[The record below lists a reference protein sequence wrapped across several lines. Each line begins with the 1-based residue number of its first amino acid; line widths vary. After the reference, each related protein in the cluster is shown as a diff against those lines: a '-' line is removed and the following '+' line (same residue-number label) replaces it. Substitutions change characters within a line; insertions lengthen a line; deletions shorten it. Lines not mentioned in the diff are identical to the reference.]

1 MFGTLLAS
9 LAVSKILSCD
19 SPQIPATWRIGLSIP
34 RLPAKSNVLPMHMTV
49 PRFIVGV
56 FCLLRACH
64 IQEIDPMITGYVSSM
79 NVPELKPWWREVP
92 GFRLWKDAAVTI
104 SLFYIK
110 VRITL
115 ISFAQAWR
123 QRKWRLS
130 LWQPRS

>member
-1 MFGTLLAS
+1 M
-9 LAVSKILSCD
+9 
-19 SPQIPATWRIGLSIP
+19 
-34 RLPAKSNVLPMHMTV
+34 MM
-49 PRFIVGV
+49 
-56 FCLLRACH
+56 
-64 IQEIDPMITGYVSSM
+64 GYVSSM

-92 GFRLWKDAAVTI
+92 DFRLWKDAAVTI